1 MRVVHDPFL
10 VVLSVLAGILAAF
23 AALSLAG
30 RLVSADREARR
41 WWLGASAAALGGG
54 IWSMHFLG
62 MLALEMP
69 VHAAYDVRLTVLSLV
84 ISVAVTAAGLF
95 TVSRFGAGWRTV
107 AASGVLVGVGVA
119 AMHYVGMAGMD
130 MPGVTVDYDPLL
142 VLLSIAIAIVAA
154 TAALRCAFRRGSTA
168 SYLLASVL
176 MGAAISGMHY
186 TGVAAASFTLGD
198 HPTVF
203 SHAHIERDGLAFGIV
218 AACTALLL
226 LGLIIAYFDRKL
238 SRLTRHEAELLQANE
253 RRYRAL
259 IEHADDIICVL
270 DPDGTVTY
278 ESSNTLRLLGYPSA
292 ALVGRRFRELVPTD
306 CAANVCA
313 LLNDAMAQPGRPLS
327 SEVRLGAGDGSFR
340 EFEAIATSMLHD
352 PAVGG
357 IIVNLHDVTER
368 KALVAKLEAMSE
380 TDVLTGLVNRRGF
393 LKRAEQEVARARRSN
408 LPLTVVMVDVDHFKR
423 VNDRYGHAAGDLV
436 LAMIAEQCRSV
447 MRDVDIIARFGGE
460 EFVLLLPDTTVAA
473 GHTVVSRLRRAIA
486 AAKVATIKGEV
497 SVTASFGLAAVHPD
511 GDLESALRLADE
523 ALYEAKHAGRD
534 CIRIRA

>member
-10 VVLSVLAGILAAF
+10 VVLSVLAAILAAF

-84 ISVAVTAAGLF
+84 ISVAVTWAGLF
-95 TVSRFGAGWRTV
+95 TVSRFGAGWRTI
-107 AASGVLVGVGVA
+107 AASGVLVGLGVA

-130 MPGVTVDYDPLL
+130 MPGVTVNYDPLL

-176 MGAAISGMHY
+176 MGAAIAGMHY
-186 TGVAAASFTLGD
+186 TAVAAASFTLGH
-198 HPTVF
+198 HPTVV
-203 SHAHIERDGLAFGIV
+203 SHTHIERDGLAFGVV
-218 AACTALLL
+218 AATSALLL

-259 IEHADDIICVL
+259 IENADDIICVL

-278 ESSNTLRLLGYPSA
+278 ESSNTLRLLGYPST

-306 CAANVCA
+306 CAPKACA
-313 LLNDAMAQPGRPLS
+313 LLEHAMAQPGRPIS
-327 SEVRLGAGDGSFR
+327 GEMRLLAGDGSFR

-393 LKRAEQEVARARRSN
+393 LKRAEQELARSRRSN

-436 LAMIAEQCRSV
+436 LSMIAEQCRSV
-447 MRDVDIIARFGGE
+447 MREVDIIARFGGE

-473 GHTVVSRLRRAIA
+473 GHTVVSRLGRAIA

-497 SVTASFGLAAVHPD
+497 SVTASFGLAAVDPD